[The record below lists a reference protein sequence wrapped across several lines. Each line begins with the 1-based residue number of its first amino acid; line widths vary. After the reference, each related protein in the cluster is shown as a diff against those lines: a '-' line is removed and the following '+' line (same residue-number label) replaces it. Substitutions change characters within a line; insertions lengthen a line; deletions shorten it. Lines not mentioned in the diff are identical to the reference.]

1 MAIPQPPLPAS
12 SQRDLPAITIDG
24 HALFDFS
31 MKMNRALKRL
41 ENRFDAREV
50 SPVPFLRQAW
60 KQASRKPR

>member
-1 MAIPQPPLPAS
+1 MATPQPPMPAS

-50 SPVPFLRQAW
+50 NPVPFLRQAW